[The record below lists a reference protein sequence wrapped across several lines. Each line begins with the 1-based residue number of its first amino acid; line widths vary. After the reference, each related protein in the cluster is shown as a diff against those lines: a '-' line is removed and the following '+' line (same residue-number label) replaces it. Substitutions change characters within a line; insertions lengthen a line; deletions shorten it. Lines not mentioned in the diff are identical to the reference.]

1 MNPITYRP
9 ALVLVIGVLGFLVAI
24 AFNTARDLGQAR
36 PERVGDLAGLT
47 RDLEHQRDELQ
58 GRLADLRTR
67 MNDLERDAA
76 EDVGVR
82 SSFSRELSEVRAAA
96 GLTKVEGPGI
106 EVVLADSAEVAPGS
120 DPNDYIIHDT
130 DVAAVV
136 NALFVAGAEAV
147 DVNGERVVATTAI
160 RCAGTTILVNSVRLG
175 GPYVIRAVGDPDAL
189 EQSLAE
195 DPGASLLLVTYKNQ
209 FGLQVSIARSSRLE
223 VAAYRGSLR
232 PQSLSDEEGIGS

>member
-9 ALVLVIGVLGFLVAI
+9 ALVFVIGVLGFLVAI
-24 AFNTARDLGQAR
+24 AFNTARDLGEAR

-47 RDLEHQRDELQ
+47 RDMEHQRDELQ
-58 GRLADLRTR
+58 GRLSDLRSR

-76 EDVGVR
+76 EGVGVR
-82 SSFSRELSEVRAAA
+82 NSFSRELSEVRASA

-106 EVVLADSAEVAPGS
+106 EVVLADSADVTPGS

-175 GPYVIRAVGDPDAL
+175 GPYVIRAVGDPAAL
-189 EQSLAE
+189 EKSLAE
-195 DPGASLLLVTYKNQ
+195 DPGASLLLVTYKSQ
-209 FGLQVSIARSSRLE
+209 FGLKVSTATSSRIE

-232 PQSLSDEEGIGS
+232 PQSLINEEGAES